1 MSVEVIV
8 ALITGV
14 FTLAGVVA
22 TVISGNRKTQAQIKA
37 TSELTQ
43 YRIGEL
49 EKKQD
54 KHNGMIERMYQAE
67 KDINLLKEQHSENE
81 RRIEVLEQK
90 GDGKK

>member
-1 MSVEVIV
+1 MSPEVIV
-8 ALITGV
+8 ALITGA

-22 TVISGNRKTQAQIKA
+22 TVISGNKKTQAQIKA

>member
-1 MSVEVIV
+1 MSAEVWV
-8 ALITGV
+8 AIITGV

-67 KDINLLKEQHSENE
+67 QDIKVLAERQKESE
-81 RRIEVLEQK
+81 RRIDGLEH
-90 GDGKK
+90 GGTKK